1 MGTQTPLVLHPSQAG
16 PFSSFTPAQVSQC
29 PSLSSAR
36 HHLTP
41 NLHVSLSSEGLQE
54 AQEDASSLTRSD
66 LPTLATAT
74 IQQLACPH
82 WLSLETPQH
91 RDRSPLSPAP
101 GWWPG
106 PGGGGDG
113 HPSPDNGLL
122 PDPSPR
128 FASAVPLSLELLSG
142 PRPHGQH
149 LPSIEADS
157 NATSLVVSPARG
169 GHPVLHVSGMVSAA
183 LSGCSSTSLSL

>member
-106 PGGGGDG
+106 PGGGGWT
-113 HPSPDNGLL
+113 PL
-122 PDPSPR
+122 PRQRAAPR
-128 FASAVPLSLELLSG
+128 SLSMLCFCCPPQPGAPFRPTSTWTAPTVHRGRSKCHLLSG
-142 PRPHGQH
+142 LAG
-149 LPSIEADS
+149 
-157 NATSLVVSPARG
+157 
-169 GHPVLHVSGMVSAA
+169 
-183 LSGCSSTSLSL
+183 

>member
-74 IQQLACPH
+74 IQQLACPQ

-106 PGGGGDG
+106 PGGGGMDTPPPTTG
-113 HPSPDNGLL
+113 CSQIPLHALL
-122 PDPSPR
+122 
-128 FASAVPLSLELLSG
+128 LLS
-142 PRPHGQH
+142 PSAWSSFPAHVHMDSTYRPSRQIQM
-149 LPSIEADS
+149 P
-157 NATSLVVSPARG
+157 P
-169 GHPVLHVSGMVSAA
+169 P
-183 LSGCSSTSLSL
+183 